1 MEQVKGE
8 EGKIIELTEQIKG
21 LEDILMELM
30 EQLKSLKDASGNT
43 VNKRKL
49 RRDDIEDDEL
59 IRLYVN
65 DNLSVYSIAKLT
77 GYNYMTIRSRLIR
90 AGVYI
95 EGGHNN
101 KV

>member
-1 MEQVKGE
+1 MEQLKGE
-8 EGKIIELTEQIKG
+8 EGKIIELMEQLKG
-21 LEDILMELM
+21 LEGILMELM
-30 EQLKSLKDASGNT
+30 EQLKGLDADINA

-49 RRDDIEDDEL
+49 RREDIEDDEL

>member
-1 MEQVKGE
+1 MEQLKGE
-8 EGKIIELTEQIKG
+8 ESKIIELIEQLKG
-21 LEDILMELM
+21 LEGILMELM
-30 EQLKSLKDASGNT
+30 EQLKGLDADINA
-43 VNKRKL
+43 VNKRKI
-49 RRDDIEDDEL
+49 RREDIKDDEL